1 MTSKDM
7 DRLHRA
13 GKMDSDRHM
22 QRPSQVTDAF
32 WIVAG
37 SSARGYPSS
46 TSASG
51 KWLLFVRRDQVD
63 DSWEKVRRALGQGK
77 LGASAKV
84 STARPNPNA
93 TNPGNHVICVYTYD
107 SDDVG
112 DVMRIREELRGLGFE
127 GKIPYKTDEATIEGK
142 YRVRGDTRVSKY
154 YC

>member
-1 MTSKDM
+1 ME
-7 DRLHRA
+7 RLHKA
-13 GKMDSDRHM
+13 GKMNADRRR
-22 QRPSQVTDAF
+22 QRPLKMADAF

-37 SSARGYPSS
+37 SRAREYPSS
-46 TSASG
+46 TPRSG
-51 KWLLFVRRDQVD
+51 KWLLFVSRSEVD
-63 DSWEKVRRALGQGK
+63 EIWEKVRRALEEGK

-93 TNPGNHVICVYTYD
+93 TDPENHVVCVYTYD

-142 YRVRGDTRVSKY
+142 YRVRGNTRVSKY